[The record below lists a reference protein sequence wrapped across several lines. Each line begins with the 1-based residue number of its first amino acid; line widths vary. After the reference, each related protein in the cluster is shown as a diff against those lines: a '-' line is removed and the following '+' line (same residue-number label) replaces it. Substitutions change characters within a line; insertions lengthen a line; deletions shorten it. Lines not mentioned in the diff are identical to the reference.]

1 MARAK
6 GDYGDILVKNNV
18 ISAEQL
24 AEVREA
30 MKGGGSLQDT
40 LIKLEYANPLQI
52 AKAVAEFNNYE
63 FADLAEIEVPEEASK
78 LMTSAMA
85 RESNVVPLSTDGMMV
100 RLAIADPSDFNLIQK
115 IGFIMNKEVIPVVA
129 SLEQIREVIAKVYP
143 EDEVDDS
150 APLVDFSEMENEFM
164 QADAA
169 RGTASMDGEGAII
182 RLVNKIIEDGVEM
195 RASDIHIEPFKERV
209 RLRYRVDGVLV
220 EKENPP
226 HKYLWP
232 ILSRLKIM
240 SGIDIAEKRRT
251 QDGRIKTSIKGK
263 DFDLRLSILPT
274 VHGQSA
280 VMRILD
286 RSNIKVNIRDL
297 GFAEDDFARL
307 QNLIK
312 RPNGIFL
319 VTGPTGSGKTT
330 TLYSALN
337 ELNTPDRKIITAE
350 DPVEYYLPGIN
361 QCEVKHNIGLD
372 FARII
377 RAMLR
382 QAPNVIL
389 VGEIR
394 DHETAEI
401 AIQASLTGHLVFS
414 TLHTNDAPSAITR
427 MIDIGVQPF
436 LVASSIIA
444 ILAQRLVRSICQKC
458 KEPYTPTAAE
468 IKASGMTA
476 EEVATGKF
484 MKGRG
489 CANCNNTGYRGRKG
503 IYEMLRMDG
512 KLREMSFK
520 GSPAQELRRYAT
532 SKGMRTLLDD
542 GVLKCRRGI
551 TTLEEVLSICH
562 HDSALGH

>member
-1 MARAK
+1 MC
-6 GDYGDILVKNNV
+6 
-18 ISAEQL
+18 S
-24 AEVREA
+24 
-30 MKGGGSLQDT
+30 S
-40 LIKLEYANPLQI
+40 
-52 AKAVAEFNNYE
+52 
-63 FADLAEIEVPEEASK
+63 DL
-78 LMTSAMA
+78 
-85 RESNVVPLSTDGMMV
+85 
-100 RLAIADPSDFNLIQK
+100 
-115 IGFIMNKEVIPVVA
+115 
-129 SLEQIREVIAKVYP
+129 
-143 EDEVDDS
+143 
-150 APLVDFSEMENEFM
+150 
-164 QADAA
+164 
-169 RGTASMDGEGAII
+169 II

-350 DPVEYYLPGIN
+350 
-361 QCEVKHNIGLD
+361 IG
-372 FARII
+372 
-377 RAMLR
+377 RAH
-382 QAPNVIL
+382 V
-389 VGEIR
+389 
-394 DHETAEI
+394 
-401 AIQASLTGHLVFS
+401 
-414 TLHTNDAPSAITR
+414 
-427 MIDIGVQPF
+427 
-436 LVASSIIA
+436 
-444 ILAQRLVRSICQKC
+444 
-458 KEPYTPTAAE
+458 
-468 IKASGMTA
+468 
-476 EEVATGKF
+476 
-484 MKGRG
+484 
-489 CANCNNTGYRGRKG
+489 
-503 IYEMLRMDG
+503 
-512 KLREMSFK
+512 
-520 GSPAQELRRYAT
+520 
-532 SKGMRTLLDD
+532 
-542 GVLKCRRGI
+542 
-551 TTLEEVLSICH
+551 
-562 HDSALGH
+562 